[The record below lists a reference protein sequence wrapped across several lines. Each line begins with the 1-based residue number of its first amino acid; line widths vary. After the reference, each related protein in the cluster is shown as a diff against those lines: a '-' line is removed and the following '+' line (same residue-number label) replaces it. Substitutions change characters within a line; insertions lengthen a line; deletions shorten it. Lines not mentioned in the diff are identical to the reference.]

1 MFLPVAAL
9 QRAGRLAHCLHDIDG
24 LTGFAD
30 YLLPQLTAPI
40 GCDSVTYNHVGPHVR
55 AQAAAAEAAVF
66 DGKKDSSALTARE
79 LGASCRCLT
88 GGASARLAGHARR
101 TSG

>member
-40 GCDSVTYNHVGPHVR
+40 GCDSVTYNHVGRTFEPRPPTRKPPCSTGRRTVQR
-55 AQAAAAEAAVF
+55 
-66 DGKKDSSALTARE
+66 SPP
-79 LGASCRCLT
+79 AS
-88 GGASARLAGHARR
+88 SARLVGV
-101 TSG
+101 